1 MPITERETEIIKE
14 IVLDGAKNHFPT
26 TVQFQDATVT
36 VMLNAADEEFIH
48 VQLLYTAPD
57 PVLDG
62 HLMNTLFRVI
72 DEPIRASGI
81 TAGTLIHY
89 TEIDDP
95 TRRQYQKSPTR
106 PSPTCSSHTES
117 GILT

>member
-1 MPITERETEIIKE
+1 MPITEREMENIKE
-14 IVLDGAKNHFPT
+14 IILDGVKIHFPP
-26 TVQFQDATVT
+26 TVQFRDANVT
-36 VMLNAADEEFIH
+36 VMLNADDEEFIS
-48 VQLLYTAPD
+48 VELLYTAPN

-89 TEIDDP
+89 TEINDP
-95 TRRQYQKSPTR
+95 TRRQYQKLPTR
-106 PSPTCSSHTES
+106 PSPAS
-117 GILT
+117 